1 MKGTDRKVKVSV
13 IVPIYNVGTYLENGI
28 KSLINQ
34 SYHNIEIILIN
45 DGSTDDSGDI
55 CEAYA
60 KRDCRITVIHQKNG
74 GVVSAR
80 KAGCHAATGEY
91 VASVDG
97 DDWLEENY
105 IENFVKAAT
114 ESGADVIWSISYYK
128 EHKDRT
134 ELYISDAYRML
145 ASDRK
150 QRELLGF
157 VNGMQGFQNEI
168 DYSICNKLIR
178 KDLYTEAQDAVD
190 EHLTRGE
197 DLFFSLLLLTKTDHI
212 YFVRNDGYHYEQR
225 ESSNTHN
232 RQGYSD
238 EKYRALQKNLYE
250 FSDGLSKEKLS
261 LVNIVDGYIMS
272 TYMLYF
278 FGTRQETENEYLYP
292 FYQVRKHSR
301 VVVYGA
307 GSIGQSI
314 VSYLNETHYYEMCA
328 WVDGTETEHSIGTWK
343 VQPPKQLIGIEFDYV
358 ILATNK
364 TGYIREMKES
374 LYGYGIAD
382 EKIVS
387 VYDSKIP
394 FL

>member
-1 MKGTDRKVKVSV
+1 VKGTDREVKVSV

-34 SYHNIEIILIN
+34 SYHNIEIILID
-45 DGSTDDSGDI
+45 DGSMDDSGEI

-60 KRDCRITVIHQKNG
+60 KRDCRITVIHQKNN

-91 VASVDG
+91 IASVDG

-145 ASDRK
+145 VSDRK
-150 QRELLGF
+150 QRELVRF

-178 KDLYTEAQDAVD
+178 KDLYIEAQDAVD

-238 EKYRALQKNLYE
+238 EKYRALQKSLYE
-250 FSDGLSKEKLS
+250 FSDGLPKEKLS

-278 FGTRQETENEYLYP
+278 FGTGQKEEDEYLYP
-292 FYQVRKHSR
+292 FYQVKKHSR
-301 VVVYGA
+301 VVIYGA
-307 GSIGQSI
+307 GSIGKSI

-328 WVDGTETEHSIGTWK
+328 WIDGTGTAHSIGKWK
-343 VQPPKQLIGIEFDYV
+343 AQPPKQLIGIEFDYV

-364 TGYIREMKES
+364 TGYIREMKEC
-374 LYGYGIAD
+374 LYGYGIAN